1 MLPHRSQYSY
11 NGDIVNFCFFTQ
23 TNKSQ
28 LFLNLLRVFYTSIF
42 RRAIRSELQLIARY
56 TSTVQIAVT
65 WRLSKCLTMPRYIM
79 TQCNV
84 VYAGCNSGRVATL
97 SRSGDVIQEINVMK
111 PRFNH
116 SVSTDGIIY
125 LQTGLSVNSITT
137 TMVCHGVA
145 CSMLPTAGSVS
156 MWSKCQQAITWCTVD
171 SNRVS
176 WPASACVHSWTNDEY
191 SRLWC
196 DVARRHWTQSRNC

>member
-97 SRSGDVIQEINVMK
+97 SRSGDVIQEINDCNEAQVQSQCFYWWHHLLTNWFISQQYHDDDGVS
-111 PRFNH
+111 RSRVFNVTDGRKCKH
-116 SVSTDGIIY
+116 VIKVSTGNNLMY
-125 LQTGLSVNSITT
+125 CGQ
-137 TMVCHGVA
+137 
-145 CSMLPTAGSVS
+145 
-156 MWSKCQQAITWCTVD
+156 
-171 SNRVS
+171 
-176 WPASACVHSWTNDEY
+176 
-191 SRLWC
+191 
-196 DVARRHWTQSRNC
+196 